1 MAANPS
7 RPSRGEIWTVDLNP
21 VRGHEQA
28 SVRPALVISADLF
41 NHGPAELVI
50 IVPLT
55 RTARRIPYH
64 VPIDPPEGGVTSRSF
79 AKCED
84 IRSVSIDRLSK
95 YWGTVTER
103 VLEEVEDRLHIL
115 LQFDGL

>member
-1 MAANPS
+1 MASRPS
-7 RPSRGEIWTVDLNP
+7 RPSRGEIWTVELNP

-28 SVRPALVISADLF
+28 NARPALVISADQF

-55 RTARRIPYH
+55 TRAKGIPYH
-64 VPIDPPEGGVTSRSF
+64 VPINPPEGGVTSRSY

-84 IRSVSIDRLSK
+84 IRSVSIERLSR